1 MNTTQKTLYYAL
13 ITIVL
18 IITDVTLFSKN
29 QSLSEEIIIK
39 DQIIAEQAQLLQ
51 LTDDLKLKVISL
63 LEVPIY
69 KHCYAI
75 GTSMPHIIA

>member
-1 MNTTQKTLYYAL
+1 MNTTQKSLYYAL

-18 IITDVTLFSKN
+18 IITDITLFSKN

-39 DQIIAEQAQLLQ
+39 DQIITEQAQLLQ

-63 LEVPIY
+63 LGIPIY
-69 KHCYAI
+69 KHYYAI
-75 GTSMPHIIA
+75 

>member
-1 MNTTQKTLYYAL
+1 MNNKQKTLYYTL
-13 ITIVL
+13 IIIVL
-18 IITDVTLFSKN
+18 IITDITLFTKN

-39 DQIIAEQAQLLQ
+39 DQIITEQAQLLQ

-69 KHCYAI
+69 KHYYAI